1 MSAPTPATFHLPHSS
16 LEPLELTLKMPSLAM
31 AVVPRDAISALV
43 DKWAKAI
50 GVYVLLG
57 PSDDDE
63 HDYRAYA
70 GQSAPAMRR
79 RLTGVA
85 AVLATFVV
93 SLVFGYL
100 AVRGVDFDA
109 AWHAFSHEQRLVVRA
124 VACGACGFRLHA
136 RDSLAHPVRPSA
148 PTATREPDQG
158 NADRL
163 LLQQH
168 SAGPCR

>member
-79 RLTGVA
+79 RLTG
-85 AVLATFVV
+85 
-93 SLVFGYL
+93 GG
-100 AVRGVDFDA
+100 RG
-109 AWHAFSHEQRLVVRA
+109 
-124 VACGACGFRLHA
+124 A
-136 RDSLAHPVRPSA
+136 RDFRRLARLRLPRRARCRLRRRLARVFAR
-148 PTATREPDQG
+148 ATIG
-158 NADRL
+158 
-163 LLQQH
+163 
-168 SAGPCR
+168 G

>member
-16 LEPLELTLKMPSLAM
+16 LEPLEMTVKMPSLAM

-70 GQSAPAMRR
+70 GQSG
-79 RLTGVA
+79 TGG
-85 AVLATFVV
+85 LR
-93 SLVFGYL
+93 SG
-100 AVRGVDFDA
+100 
-109 AWHAFSHEQRLVVRA
+109 
-124 VACGACGFRLHA
+124 
-136 RDSLAHPVRPSA
+136 
-148 PTATREPDQG
+148 
-158 NADRL
+158 
-163 LLQQH
+163 
-168 SAGPCR
+168 